1 AGAGRRCGG
10 LDDAARWQAPL
21 LPGAGTGQ
29 SGRRYGHRQ
38 RCRGPPGPGVAADG
52 RGVGAQQHRPVP
64 APAGNPAFGHAG
76 GAGTGVRQDRYRL
89 RIRRRPALRSQPPGR
104 PRPARDDGRRRAPS
118 LRDAALAGAAWR
130 GRSTLRG
137 WSGQSPGAGMRLAGK
152 IIEWNDERG
161 FGFIARNAGSQRVFA
176 HVRDFEGRARRPV
189 VGDPVTYEPGQDA
202 RGRPMATRVRN
213 VRQPAAKPQSSVSR
227 FPRTAVALVALSG
240 VGAGV
245 FAGLLPLVVGFAY
258 LFMTGVS
265 YFMYW
270 ADKSA
275 AQNE

>member
-1 AGAGRRCGG
+1 
-10 LDDAARWQAPL
+10 
-21 LPGAGTGQ
+21 
-29 SGRRYGHRQ
+29 
-38 RCRGPPGPGVAADG
+38 
-52 RGVGAQQHRPVP
+52 
-64 APAGNPAFGHAG
+64 
-76 GAGTGVRQDRYRL
+76 
-89 RIRRRPALRSQPPGR
+89 
-104 PRPARDDGRRRAPS
+104 
-118 LRDAALAGAAWR
+118 
-130 GRSTLRG
+130 
-137 WSGQSPGAGMRLAGK
+137 MRLAGK

-161 FGFIARNAGSQRVFA
+161 FGFIAQNAGSQRVFV

-275 AQNE
+275 AQNEARRTPEANLHLVDLLCGWPGALLAQQQFRHKTVKQPFQAVFWLTVLINIAGVAWLVHSGMLEGIG

>member
-1 AGAGRRCGG
+1 
-10 LDDAARWQAPL
+10 
-21 LPGAGTGQ
+21 
-29 SGRRYGHRQ
+29 
-38 RCRGPPGPGVAADG
+38 
-52 RGVGAQQHRPVP
+52 
-64 APAGNPAFGHAG
+64 
-76 GAGTGVRQDRYRL
+76 
-89 RIRRRPALRSQPPGR
+89 
-104 PRPARDDGRRRAPS
+104 
-118 LRDAALAGAAWR
+118 
-130 GRSTLRG
+130 
-137 WSGQSPGAGMRLAGK
+137 MRLAGK

-161 FGFIARNAGSQRVFA
+161 FGFIAQNGGSQRVFV

-213 VRQPAAKPQSSVSR
+213 ARQQAAKPQSSTSR
-227 FPRTAVALVALSG
+227 FPRTAVALVALAG

-258 LFMTGVS
+258 LFMSGVS

-275 AQNE
+275 AQNDARRTPEANLHLVDLLCGWPGALLAQQQFRHKTVKQPFQAVFWLTVLTNIAGVAWLVHSGMLEGIG

>member
-1 AGAGRRCGG
+1 
-10 LDDAARWQAPL
+10 
-21 LPGAGTGQ
+21 
-29 SGRRYGHRQ
+29 
-38 RCRGPPGPGVAADG
+38 
-52 RGVGAQQHRPVP
+52 
-64 APAGNPAFGHAG
+64 
-76 GAGTGVRQDRYRL
+76 
-89 RIRRRPALRSQPPGR
+89 
-104 PRPARDDGRRRAPS
+104 
-118 LRDAALAGAAWR
+118 
-130 GRSTLRG
+130 
-137 WSGQSPGAGMRLAGK
+137 MRLAGK

-161 FGFIARNAGSQRVFA
+161 FGFIAQNGGSQRVFA

-258 LFMTGVS
+258 LFMSGVS

-275 AQNE
+275 AQNEARRTPEANLHLVDLLCGWPGALLAQQQFRHKTVKQPFQAVFWLTVLINIAGVAWLVYSGMLEGIG

>member
-1 AGAGRRCGG
+1 
-10 LDDAARWQAPL
+10 
-21 LPGAGTGQ
+21 
-29 SGRRYGHRQ
+29 
-38 RCRGPPGPGVAADG
+38 
-52 RGVGAQQHRPVP
+52 
-64 APAGNPAFGHAG
+64 
-76 GAGTGVRQDRYRL
+76 
-89 RIRRRPALRSQPPGR
+89 
-104 PRPARDDGRRRAPS
+104 
-118 LRDAALAGAAWR
+118 
-130 GRSTLRG
+130 
-137 WSGQSPGAGMRLAGK
+137 MRLAGK

-161 FGFIARNAGSQRVFA
+161 FGFIARNGGSQRVFA

-275 AQNE
+275 AQNEARRTPEANLHLVDLLCGWPGALLAQQQFRHKTVKQAFVAVFWLTVVTNIAGVAWLVHSGMLEGIG

>member
-1 AGAGRRCGG
+1 
-10 LDDAARWQAPL
+10 
-21 LPGAGTGQ
+21 
-29 SGRRYGHRQ
+29 
-38 RCRGPPGPGVAADG
+38 
-52 RGVGAQQHRPVP
+52 
-64 APAGNPAFGHAG
+64 
-76 GAGTGVRQDRYRL
+76 
-89 RIRRRPALRSQPPGR
+89 
-104 PRPARDDGRRRAPS
+104 
-118 LRDAALAGAAWR
+118 
-130 GRSTLRG
+130 
-137 WSGQSPGAGMRLAGK
+137 MRLAGK

-161 FGFIARNAGSQRVFA
+161 FGFIAQNGGSQRVFV

-213 VRQPAAKPQSSVSR
+213 ARQPAAKPQSSTSR
-227 FPRTAVALVALSG
+227 FPRTAVALVALAG

-258 LFMTGVS
+258 LFMSGVS

-275 AQNE
+275 AQNDARRTPEANLHLVDLLCGWPGALLAQQQLRHKTVKQPFVALFWLTVLINIASVAWLVHSGMLEGIG

>member
-1 AGAGRRCGG
+1 
-10 LDDAARWQAPL
+10 QSITL
-21 LPGAGTGQ
+21 LPYTTLFRSRHG
-29 SGRRYGHRQ
+29 
-38 RCRGPPGPGVAADG
+38 
-52 RGVGAQQHRPVP
+52 
-64 APAGNPAFGHAG
+64 
-76 GAGTGVRQDRYRL
+76 RYRL

-152 IIEWNDERG
+152 IIEWHDERG
-161 FGFIARNAGSQRVFA
+161 FGFIAQNGGSQRVFA
-176 HVRDFEGRARRPV
+176 PVRDFEGRARRPV
-189 VGDPVTYEPGQDA
+189 VGDPVTYAPGQAA

-213 VRQPAAKPQSSVSR
+213 VRQPAQKRRSCVSR
-227 FPRTAVALVALSG
+227 FPRTAVALVALAG

-275 AQNE
+275 AQNEARRTPEANLHLVDLLCGWPGALLAQQQFRHKTVKQPFQAVFWLTVVTNIAGVAWLVYSGMLEGIG

>member
-1 AGAGRRCGG
+1 
-10 LDDAARWQAPL
+10 
-21 LPGAGTGQ
+21 
-29 SGRRYGHRQ
+29 
-38 RCRGPPGPGVAADG
+38 
-52 RGVGAQQHRPVP
+52 
-64 APAGNPAFGHAG
+64 
-76 GAGTGVRQDRYRL
+76 
-89 RIRRRPALRSQPPGR
+89 
-104 PRPARDDGRRRAPS
+104 
-118 LRDAALAGAAWR
+118 
-130 GRSTLRG
+130 
-137 WSGQSPGAGMRLAGK
+137 MRLAGK

-161 FGFIARNAGSQRVFA
+161 FGFIAQNGGSQRVFV

-213 VRQPAAKPQSSVSR
+213 ARQQAAKPQSSTSR
-227 FPRTAVALVALSG
+227 FPRTAVALVALAG

-258 LFMTGVS
+258 LFMSGVS

-275 AQNE
+275 AQNDARRTPEANLHLVDLLCGWPGALLAQQQFRHKTVKQPFVALFWLTVLINIASVAWLVHSGMLEGIG

>member
-1 AGAGRRCGG
+1 
-10 LDDAARWQAPL
+10 
-21 LPGAGTGQ
+21 
-29 SGRRYGHRQ
+29 
-38 RCRGPPGPGVAADG
+38 
-52 RGVGAQQHRPVP
+52 
-64 APAGNPAFGHAG
+64 
-76 GAGTGVRQDRYRL
+76 
-89 RIRRRPALRSQPPGR
+89 
-104 PRPARDDGRRRAPS
+104 
-118 LRDAALAGAAWR
+118 
-130 GRSTLRG
+130 
-137 WSGQSPGAGMRLAGK
+137 MRLAGK

-161 FGFIARNAGSQRVFA
+161 FGFIAQNGGSQRVFV

-275 AQNE
+275 AQNEARRTPEANLHLVDLLCGWPGALLAQQQFRHKTVKQPFQAVFWLTVLINIAGVAWLVYSGMLEGIG